1 MTKQY
6 PQRLCCHE
14 AAHALV
20 AFSLGVRVVA
30 VSVFFTEKDGWQGET
45 KTEGTDRLP
54 WQDQIMLHIA
64 GKAGEEFFN
73 CPEDLWASLRDLG
86 EIDSLLD
93 RMGMREEREARIVE
107 AKARVRIFLE
117 EHREQAL
124 RLVACL
130 VEHGHVNEPEF
141 LRVTSGE

>member
-1 MTKQY
+1 
-6 PQRLCCHE
+6 
-14 AAHALV
+14 V

-30 VSVFFTEKDGWQGET
+30 VSVFFTEKDGWKADT
-45 KTEGTDRLP
+45 KTEGTDHPP
-54 WQDQIMLHIA
+54 WQDQIMLHGA
-64 GKAGEEFFN
+64 AKAGEEFFN
-73 CPEDLWASLRDLG
+73 CPEDVRASLRDLE

-107 AKARVRIFLE
+107 GKARARIILD

-124 RLVACL
+124 RLVARL

-141 LRVTSGE
+141 LRLMSGE